1 MGTRAGTMWDGID
14 ADADGELVVD
24 VAVVVDVRI
33 FTWPPTDVAVVAL
46 VAVAVETNVIGVV
59 FFGLADI
66 CVVDARGGAPGLLI
80 CNPTDRV
87 VLTGG
92 TSDWLRP
99 FDCCTKRRTT
109 VSKSVTCLWRVSVL
123 RL

>member
-66 CVVDARGGAPGLLI
+66 
-80 CNPTDRV
+80 
-87 VLTGG
+87 
-92 TSDWLRP
+92 
-99 FDCCTKRRTT
+99 
-109 VSKSVTCLWRVSVL
+109 
-123 RL
+123 